1 MGYIKEKPTNTTIIL
16 DKNKFLNKEN
26 FKMVNLSQL
35 NVYVDENKLDLIRK
49 SVLGAKTIGYLNIQS
64 DVVGKTKI
72 NLLETEVVFGDGA
85 VCGWNEA
92 GTSTITQREINPA
105 PIKVNMSF
113 CDKSMQKYFMNHQIT
128 VAAGRSTL
136 PFEEHFIAG
145 VVEGVGKK
153 LEDAIW
159 NGVTVGGTLYE
170 GLTQIVT
177 NQASAGSTVYDS
189 VRNLYN
195 GIPAASLTD
204 TVIFIG
210 IDGFRSLAGEL
221 TAKNLYHYDPKI
233 DEAFEMVLPGTTT
246 KVIGVP
252 GLDGSNKAYAIN
264 TKHAFYGTDMQN
276 DNETFDFWYSK
287 DNQEFR
293 LAINFVEGV
302 QVAFPEENS
311 YVMLTA

>member
-1 MGYIKEKPTNTTIIL
+1 MVKL
-16 DKNKFLNKEN
+16 D
-26 FKMVNLSQL
+26 QL
-35 NVYVDENKLDLIRK
+35 KVYVDENKLDLIRK
-49 SVLGAKTIGYLNIQS
+49 SVLGAKTIDYLNIQS
-64 DVVGKTKI
+64 GVVGKTKI
-72 NLLETEVVFGDGA
+72 NLLDTTVQFGDGSA
-85 VCGWNEA
+85 CGWNEA

-105 PIKVNMSF
+105 SIKVNMSF
-113 CDKSMQKYFMNHQIT
+113 CDKAMQKYFMNHQIA

-136 PFEEHFIAG
+136 PFEEQFIAG

-159 NGVTVGGTLYE
+159 NGVTINETAYDGFV
-170 GLTQIVT
+170 QIVT
-177 NQASAGSTVYDS
+177 KQATTGSTVYDS
-189 VRNLYN
+189 VKNLYN
-195 GIPAASLTD
+195 GIPSASLMD

-221 TAKNLYHYDPKI
+221 TAKNLYHYDPKV

-302 QVAFPEENS
+302 QVAFPDENS
-311 YVMLTA
+311 YVTLTA

>member
-1 MGYIKEKPTNTTIIL
+1 
-16 DKNKFLNKEN
+16 
-26 FKMVNLSQL
+26 MVNLSQL
-35 NVYVDENKLDLIRK
+35 SVYVDENKLDLIRK
-49 SVLGAKTIGYLNIQS
+49 SVLGAKTIDYLNIQS
-64 DVVGKTKI
+64 GVVGKTKI
-72 NLLETEVVFGDGA
+72 NLLDTTVEFGDGSA
-85 VCGWNEA
+85 CGWNEA

-105 PIKVNMSF
+105 SIKVNMSF
-113 CDKSMQKYFMNHQIT
+113 CDKAMQKYFMNHQIT

-136 PFEEHFIAG
+136 PFEEDFIAG
-145 VVEGVGKK
+145 VIEGIGKK

-159 NGVTVGGTLYE
+159 NGIDINAVHYDGFV
-170 GLTQIVT
+170 QIVT
-177 NQASAGSTVYDS
+177 RSATTGSTVYDS
-189 VRNLYN
+189 VKNLYN
-195 GIPAASLTD
+195 SIPSASLMD

-221 TAKNLYHYDPKI
+221 TAKNLYHYDPKV

-246 KVIGVP
+246 KVVGVP

-302 QVAFPEENS
+302 QVAFPDENS
-311 YVMLTA
+311 YVTLTA

>member
-1 MGYIKEKPTNTTIIL
+1 
-16 DKNKFLNKEN
+16 
-26 FKMVNLSQL
+26 MVNLSQL
-35 NVYVDENKLDLIRK
+35 SVYVDENKLGLIRK
-49 SVLGAKTIGYLNIQS
+49 SVLGAKTIDYLNLQTG
-64 DVVGKTKI
+64 VVGKTKI
-72 NLLETEVVFGDGA
+72 NLLDTTVQFGDGSA
-85 VCGWNEA
+85 CGWNEA

-113 CDKSMQKYFMNHQIT
+113 CDKAMQKYFMNHQIT

-136 PFEEHFIAG
+136 PFEEDFIAG

-159 NGVTVGGTLYE
+159 NGITINEVQYDGFV
-170 GLTQIVT
+170 QIVT
-177 NQASAGSTVYDS
+177 KQATTGATVYDS
-189 VRNLYN
+189 VKNLYN
-195 GIPAASLTD
+195 GIPSASLMD

-221 TAKNLYHYDPKI
+221 TAKNLYHYDPKV
-233 DEAFEMVLPGTTT
+233 DEAFEMILPGTTT
-246 KVIGVP
+246 RVIGVP

-302 QVAFPEENS
+302 QVAFPDENS
-311 YVMLTA
+311 YVTLTA

>member
-1 MGYIKEKPTNTTIIL
+1 
-16 DKNKFLNKEN
+16 
-26 FKMVNLSQL
+26 MVNLSQL
-35 NVYVDENKLDLIRK
+35 SVYVDENKLGLIRK
-49 SVLGAKTIGYLNIQS
+49 SVLGAKTINYLNLQTG
-64 DVVGKTKI
+64 VVGKTKI
-72 NLLETEVVFGDGA
+72 NLLDTTVQFGDGA
-85 VCGWNEA
+85 ACGWNEA

-113 CDKSMQKYFMNHQIT
+113 CDKAMQKYFMNHQIT

-136 PFEEHFIAG
+136 PFEEDFIAG

-159 NGVTVGGTLYE
+159 NGITINEVHYDGLVQLVTKS
-170 GLTQIVT
+170 VT
-177 NQASAGSTVYDS
+177 TGSTVYDS
-189 VRNLYN
+189 VKNLYN
-195 GIPAASLTD
+195 GIPSASLMD

-221 TAKNLYHYDPKI
+221 TAKNLYHYDPKV

-246 KVIGVP
+246 RVIGVP

-302 QVAFPEENS
+302 QVAFPDENS
-311 YVMLTA
+311 YVTLTA

>member
-1 MGYIKEKPTNTTIIL
+1 
-16 DKNKFLNKEN
+16 
-26 FKMVNLSQL
+26 MVNLSQL
-35 NVYVDENKLDLIRK
+35 SVYVDENKLDLIRK
-49 SVLGAKTIGYLNIQS
+49 SVLGAKTINYLNIQTN
-64 DVVGKTKI
+64 VVGKTKI
-72 NLLETEVVFGDGA
+72 NLLDTTVQFGDGA
-85 VCGWNEA
+85 ACGWNEA

-113 CDKSMQKYFMNHQIT
+113 CDKAMQKYFMNHQIT

-136 PFEEHFIAG
+136 PFEEDFIAG

-159 NGVTVGGTLYE
+159 NGVTINQVAYD

-177 NQASAGSTVYDS
+177 KSVTTGSTVYDS
-189 VRNLYN
+189 VKNLYN
-195 GIPAASLTD
+195 GIPSASLMD

-221 TAKNLYHYDPKI
+221 TAKNLYHYDPKV

-246 KVIGVP
+246 RVIGVP

-302 QVAFPEENS
+302 QVAFPDENS
-311 YVMLTA
+311 YVTLTA

>member
-1 MGYIKEKPTNTTIIL
+1 
-16 DKNKFLNKEN
+16 
-26 FKMVNLSQL
+26 MVNLSQL
-35 NVYVDENKLDLIRK
+35 SVYVDENKLDLIRK
-49 SVLGAKTIGYLNIQS
+49 SVLGAKTTDYLNLQTGVI
-64 DVVGKTKI
+64 GKTKI
-72 NLLETEVVFGDGA
+72 NLLDTTVQFGDGSA
-85 VCGWNEA
+85 CGWNEA

-105 PIKVNMSF
+105 SIKVNMSF
-113 CDKSMQKYFMNHQIT
+113 CDKAMQKYFMNHQIA

-136 PFEEHFIAG
+136 PFEEQFIAG

-159 NGVTVGGTLYE
+159 NGVTINEVHYDGFV
-170 GLTQIVT
+170 QIVT
-177 NQASAGSTVYDS
+177 RQATAGSTVYDS

-195 GIPAASLTD
+195 GIPSASLMD

-221 TAKNLYHYDPKI
+221 TAKNLYHYDPKV
-233 DEAFEMVLPGTTT
+233 DEAFEMILPGTTT

-302 QVAFPEENS
+302 QVAFPDENS
-311 YVMLTA
+311 YVTLTA

>member
-1 MGYIKEKPTNTTIIL
+1 MVKL
-16 DKNKFLNKEN
+16 D
-26 FKMVNLSQL
+26 QL
-35 NVYVDENKLDLIRK
+35 KVYVDENKLDLIRK
-49 SVLGAKTIGYLNIQS
+49 SVLGAKTIDYLNIQTG
-64 DVVGKTKI
+64 VVGKTKI
-72 NLLETEVVFGDGA
+72 NLLDTTVQFGDGA
-85 VCGWNEA
+85 ACGWNEA

-105 PIKVNMSF
+105 SIKVNMSF
-113 CDKSMQKYFMNHQIT
+113 CDKAMQKYFMNHQIA

-136 PFEEHFIAG
+136 PFEEQFIAG

-159 NGVTVGGTLYE
+159 NGVTINEVQYDGFV
-170 GLTQIVT
+170 QIVT
-177 NQASAGSTVYDS
+177 KNVTTGSTVYDS

-195 GIPAASLTD
+195 GIPSASLMD

-221 TAKNLYHYDPKI
+221 TAKNLYHYDPKV

-302 QVAFPEENS
+302 QVAFPDENS
-311 YVMLTA
+311 YVTLTA

>member
-1 MGYIKEKPTNTTIIL
+1 MVKL
-16 DKNKFLNKEN
+16 DQ
-26 FKMVNLSQL
+26 LS
-35 NVYVDENKLDLIRK
+35 VYVDENKLDLIRK
-49 SVLGAKTIGYLNIQS
+49 SVLGAKTINYLNIQS

-72 NLLETEVVFGDGA
+72 NLLDTTVQFGDGSA
-85 VCGWNEA
+85 CGWNEA

-105 PIKVNMSF
+105 SIKVNMSF
-113 CDKSMQKYFMNHQIT
+113 CDKAMQKYFMNHQIA

-136 PFEEHFIAG
+136 PFEEQFIAG

-159 NGVTVGGTLYE
+159 NGVNINSVQYDGFV
-170 GLTQIVT
+170 QIVT
-177 NQASAGSTVYDS
+177 KSATTGSTVYDS

-195 GIPAASLTD
+195 GIPSASLMD

-221 TAKNLYHYDPKI
+221 TAKNLYHYDPKV

-302 QVAFPEENS
+302 QVAFPDENS
-311 YVMLTA
+311 YVTLTA

>member
-1 MGYIKEKPTNTTIIL
+1 MVKL
-16 DKNKFLNKEN
+16 DQ
-26 FKMVNLSQL
+26 LS
-35 NVYVDENKLDLIRK
+35 VYVDENKLDLIRK
-49 SVLGAKTIGYLNIQS
+49 SVLGAKTINYLNIQT

-72 NLLETEVVFGDGA
+72 NLLDTTVQFGDGSA
-85 VCGWNEA
+85 CGWNEA

-113 CDKSMQKYFMNHQIT
+113 CDKAMQKYFMNHQIT

-136 PFEEHFIAG
+136 PFEEDFIAG
-145 VVEGVGKK
+145 VIEGVGKK

-159 NGVTVGGTLYE
+159 NGVTINQVAYDGFV
-170 GLTQIVT
+170 QIVT
-177 NQASAGSTVYDS
+177 KQATTGSTVYDS
-189 VRNLYN
+189 VKNLYN
-195 GIPAASLTD
+195 GIPSASLMD

-221 TAKNLYHYDPKI
+221 TAKNLYHYDPKV

-246 KVIGVP
+246 RVVGVP

-302 QVAFPEENS
+302 QVAFPDENS
-311 YVMLTA
+311 YVTLTA

>member
-1 MGYIKEKPTNTTIIL
+1 MVKL
-16 DKNKFLNKEN
+16 D
-26 FKMVNLSQL
+26 QL
-35 NVYVDENKLDLIRK
+35 KVYVDENKLDLIRK
-49 SVLGAKTIGYLNIQS
+49 SVLGAKTTDYLNLQTGVI
-64 DVVGKTKI
+64 GKTKI
-72 NLLETEVVFGDGA
+72 NLLDTTVQFGDGSA
-85 VCGWNEA
+85 CGWNEA

-105 PIKVNMSF
+105 SIKVNMSF
-113 CDKSMQKYFMNHQIT
+113 CDKAMQKYFMNHQIA

-136 PFEEHFIAG
+136 PFEEQFIAG

-159 NGVTVGGTLYE
+159 NGVTINEVQYDGFV
-170 GLTQIVT
+170 QIVT
-177 NQASAGSTVYDS
+177 KQATTGSTVYDS

-195 GIPAASLTD
+195 GIPSASLMD

-221 TAKNLYHYDPKI
+221 TAKNLYHYDPKV

-302 QVAFPEENS
+302 QVAFPDENS
-311 YVMLTA
+311 YVTLTA

>member
-1 MGYIKEKPTNTTIIL
+1 
-16 DKNKFLNKEN
+16 
-26 FKMVNLSQL
+26 MVNLSQL
-35 NVYVDENKLDLIRK
+35 SVYVDENKLGLIRK
-49 SVLGAKTIGYLNIQS
+49 SVLGAKTTNYLNLQTG
-64 DVVGKTKI
+64 VVGKTKI
-72 NLLETEVVFGDGA
+72 NLLDTTVQFGDGSA
-85 VCGWNEA
+85 CGWNEA

-113 CDKSMQKYFMNHQIT
+113 CDKAMQKYFMNHQIT

-136 PFEEHFIAG
+136 PFEEDFIAG

-159 NGVTVGGTLYE
+159 NGVNINSVQYDGFV
-170 GLTQIVT
+170 QIVT
-177 NQASAGSTVYDS
+177 RSATTGSTVYDS
-189 VRNLYN
+189 VKNLYN
-195 GIPAASLTD
+195 GIPSASLMD

-221 TAKNLYHYDPKI
+221 TAKNLYHYDPKV

-246 KVIGVP
+246 RVIGVP

-302 QVAFPEENS
+302 QVAFPDENS
-311 YVMLTA
+311 YVTLTA

>member
-1 MGYIKEKPTNTTIIL
+1 MVKL
-16 DKNKFLNKEN
+16 D
-26 FKMVNLSQL
+26 QL
-35 NVYVDENKLDLIRK
+35 KVYVDENKLDLIRK
-49 SVLGAKTIGYLNIQS
+49 SVLGAKTIDYLNIQS
-64 DVVGKTKI
+64 GVVGKTKI
-72 NLLETEVVFGDGA
+72 NLLDTTVQFGDGSA
-85 VCGWNEA
+85 CGWNEA

-105 PIKVNMSF
+105 SIKVNMSF
-113 CDKSMQKYFMNHQIT
+113 CDKAMQKYFMNHQIA

-136 PFEEHFIAG
+136 PFEEQFIAG

-159 NGVTVGGTLYE
+159 NGVTINETAYDGFV
-170 GLTQIVT
+170 QIVT
-177 NQASAGSTVYDS
+177 KQATTGSTVYDS
-189 VRNLYN
+189 VKNLYN
-195 GIPAASLTD
+195 GIPSASLMD

-221 TAKNLYHYDPKI
+221 TAKNLYHYDPKV
-233 DEAFEMVLPGTTT
+233 DEAFEMILPGTTT
-246 KVIGVP
+246 RVIGVP

-302 QVAFPEENS
+302 QVAFPDENS
-311 YVMLTA
+311 YVTLTA

>member
-1 MGYIKEKPTNTTIIL
+1 
-16 DKNKFLNKEN
+16 
-26 FKMVNLSQL
+26 MVNLSQL
-35 NVYVDENKLDLIRK
+35 SVYVDENKLDLIRK
-49 SVLGAKTIGYLNIQS
+49 SVLGAKTIDYLNIQS
-64 DVVGKTKI
+64 GVIGKTKI
-72 NLLETEVVFGDGA
+72 NLLDTTVVFGDGSA
-85 VCGWNEA
+85 CGWNEA

-113 CDKSMQKYFMNHQIT
+113 CDKAMQKYFMNHQIT

-136 PFEEHFIAG
+136 PFEEDFIAG
-145 VVEGVGKK
+145 VIEGVGKK

-159 NGVTVGGTLYE
+159 NGVNINSVQYD
-170 GLTQIVT
+170 GLVQIVT
-177 NQASAGSTVYDS
+177 RSATTGSTVYDS

-195 GIPAASLTD
+195 GIPSASLMD

-221 TAKNLYHYDPKI
+221 TAKNLYHYDSVV

-302 QVAFPEENS
+302 QVAFPDENS
-311 YVMLTA
+311 YVTLTA

>member
-1 MGYIKEKPTNTTIIL
+1 MVKL
-16 DKNKFLNKEN
+16 DQ
-26 FKMVNLSQL
+26 LS
-35 NVYVDENKLDLIRK
+35 VYVDENKLDLIRK
-49 SVLGAKTIGYLNIQS
+49 SVLGAKTINYLNIQT

-72 NLLETEVVFGDGA
+72 NLLDTTVTFGDGSA
-85 VCGWNEA
+85 CGWNEA

-113 CDKSMQKYFMNHQIT
+113 CDKAMQKYFMNHQIT

-136 PFEEHFIAG
+136 PFEEDFIAG

-159 NGVTVGGTLYE
+159 NGVNINSVQYDGF
-170 GLTQIVT
+170 TQIVT
-177 NQASAGSTVYDS
+177 RSATTGSTVYDS

-195 GIPAASLTD
+195 GIPSASLMD

-221 TAKNLYHYDPKI
+221 TAKNLYHYDPKV
-233 DEAFEMVLPGTTT
+233 DEAFEMILPGTTT
-246 KVIGVP
+246 RVIGVP

-302 QVAFPEENS
+302 QVAFPDENS
-311 YVMLTA
+311 YVTLTA

>member
-1 MGYIKEKPTNTTIIL
+1 MVKL
-16 DKNKFLNKEN
+16 D
-26 FKMVNLSQL
+26 QL
-35 NVYVDENKLDLIRK
+35 KVYVDENKLDLIRK
-49 SVLGAKTIGYLNIQS
+49 SVLGAKTTDYLNLQTGVI
-64 DVVGKTKI
+64 GKTKI
-72 NLLETEVVFGDGA
+72 NLLDTTVQFGDGSA
-85 VCGWNEA
+85 CGWNEA

-105 PIKVNMSF
+105 SIKVNMSF
-113 CDKSMQKYFMNHQIT
+113 CDKAMQKYFMNHQIA

-136 PFEEHFIAG
+136 PFEEQFIAG

-159 NGVTVGGTLYE
+159 NGVTINEVQYDGFV
-170 GLTQIVT
+170 QIVT
-177 NQASAGSTVYDS
+177 RQATTGSTVYDS

-195 GIPAASLTD
+195 GIPSASLMD

-221 TAKNLYHYDPKI
+221 TAKNLYHYDPKV

-302 QVAFPEENS
+302 QVAFPDENS
-311 YVMLTA
+311 YVTLTA

>member
-1 MGYIKEKPTNTTIIL
+1 
-16 DKNKFLNKEN
+16 
-26 FKMVNLSQL
+26 MVNLSQL
-35 NVYVDENKLDLIRK
+35 SVYVDENKLDLIRK
-49 SVLGAKTIGYLNIQS
+49 SVLGAKTIDYLNIQS
-64 DVVGKTKI
+64 GVVGKTKI
-72 NLLETEVVFGDGA
+72 NLLDTTVVFGDGSA
-85 VCGWNEA
+85 CGWNEA

-113 CDKSMQKYFMNHQIT
+113 CDKAMQKYFMNHQIT

-136 PFEEHFIAG
+136 PFEEDFIAG
-145 VVEGVGKK
+145 VIEGVGKK

-159 NGVTVGGTLYE
+159 NGVNINSVQYDGFV
-170 GLTQIVT
+170 QIVT
-177 NQASAGSTVYDS
+177 KSATTGSTVYDS
-189 VRNLYN
+189 VKNLYN
-195 GIPAASLTD
+195 GIPSASLMD

-221 TAKNLYHYDPKI
+221 TAKNLYHYDPKV
-233 DEAFEMVLPGTTT
+233 DEAFEMILPGTTT
-246 KVIGVP
+246 RVIGVP

-302 QVAFPEENS
+302 QVAFPDENS
-311 YVMLTA
+311 YVTLTA

>member
-1 MGYIKEKPTNTTIIL
+1 
-16 DKNKFLNKEN
+16 
-26 FKMVNLSQL
+26 MVNLSQL
-35 NVYVDENKLDLIRK
+35 SVYVDENKLGLIRK
-49 SVLGAKTIGYLNIQS
+49 SVLGAKTTNYLNLQTG
-64 DVVGKTKI
+64 VVGKTKI
-72 NLLETEVVFGDGA
+72 NLLDTTVQFGDGSA
-85 VCGWNEA
+85 CGWNEA

-113 CDKSMQKYFMNHQIT
+113 CDKAMQKYFMNHQIT

-136 PFEEHFIAG
+136 PFEEDFIAG

-159 NGVTVGGTLYE
+159 NGITINEVQYDGFV
-170 GLTQIVT
+170 QIVT
-177 NQASAGSTVYDS
+177 KQATTGSTVYDS
-189 VRNLYN
+189 VRNLYS
-195 GIPAASLTD
+195 GIPSASLMD

-221 TAKNLYHYDPKI
+221 TAKNLYHYDPKV

-246 KVIGVP
+246 RVIGVP

-302 QVAFPEENS
+302 QVAFPDENS
-311 YVMLTA
+311 YVTLTA

>member
-1 MGYIKEKPTNTTIIL
+1 
-16 DKNKFLNKEN
+16 
-26 FKMVNLSQL
+26 MVNLSQL
-35 NVYVDENKLDLIRK
+35 SVYVDENKLGLIRK
-49 SVLGAKTIGYLNIQS
+49 SVLGAKTTNYLNLQTGI
-64 DVVGKTKI
+64 VGKTKI
-72 NLLETEVVFGDGA
+72 NLLDTTVQFGDGSA
-85 VCGWNEA
+85 CGWNEA

-113 CDKSMQKYFMNHQIT
+113 CDKAMQKYFMNHQIT

-136 PFEEHFIAG
+136 PFEEDFIAG

-159 NGVTVGGTLYE
+159 NGVTINEVQYDGFV
-170 GLTQIVT
+170 QIVT
-177 NQASAGSTVYDS
+177 KQATTGSTVYDS
-189 VRNLYN
+189 VKNLYN
-195 GIPAASLTD
+195 GIPSASLMD

-221 TAKNLYHYDPKI
+221 TAKNLYHYDPKV

-246 KVIGVP
+246 RVIGVP

-302 QVAFPEENS
+302 QVAFPDENS
-311 YVMLTA
+311 YVTLTA

>member
-1 MGYIKEKPTNTTIIL
+1 MVKL
-16 DKNKFLNKEN
+16 D
-26 FKMVNLSQL
+26 QL
-35 NVYVDENKLDLIRK
+35 KVYVDENKLDLIRK
-49 SVLGAKTIGYLNIQS
+49 SVLGAKTTDYLNLQTGVI
-64 DVVGKTKI
+64 GKTKI
-72 NLLETEVVFGDGA
+72 NLLDTTVQFGDGSA
-85 VCGWNEA
+85 CGWNEA

-105 PIKVNMSF
+105 SIKVNMSF
-113 CDKSMQKYFMNHQIT
+113 CDKAMQKYFMNHQIA

-136 PFEEHFIAG
+136 PFEEQFIAG

-159 NGVTVGGTLYE
+159 NGVTINEVQYDGFV
-170 GLTQIVT
+170 QIVT
-177 NQASAGSTVYDS
+177 RAATTGSTVYDS

-195 GIPAASLTD
+195 GIPSASLMD

-221 TAKNLYHYDPKI
+221 TAKNLYHYDPKV

-302 QVAFPEENS
+302 QVAFPDENS
-311 YVMLTA
+311 YVTLTA

>member
-1 MGYIKEKPTNTTIIL
+1 
-16 DKNKFLNKEN
+16 
-26 FKMVNLSQL
+26 MVNLSQL
-35 NVYVDENKLDLIRK
+35 SVYVDENKLGLIRK
-49 SVLGAKTIGYLNIQS
+49 SVLGAKTTNYLNLQTG
-64 DVVGKTKI
+64 VVGKTKI
-72 NLLETEVVFGDGA
+72 NLLDTTVQFGDGSA
-85 VCGWNEA
+85 CGWNEA

-105 PIKVNMSF
+105 SIKVNMSF
-113 CDKSMQKYFMNHQIT
+113 CDKAMQKYFMNHQIT

-136 PFEEHFIAG
+136 PFEEDFIAG
-145 VVEGVGKK
+145 VIEGVGKK

-159 NGVTVGGTLYE
+159 NGIDINAVHYD

-177 NQASAGSTVYDS
+177 RSASTGGSVYDS
-189 VRNLYN
+189 VRNLYTS
-195 GIPAASLTD
+195 IPSASLMD

-221 TAKNLYHYDPKI
+221 TAKNLYHYDPKV
-233 DEAFEMVLPGTTT
+233 DEAFEMILPGTTT
-246 KVIGVP
+246 KVVGVP

-287 DNQEFR
+287 DSQEFR

-302 QVAFPEENS
+302 QVAFPDENS
-311 YVMLTA
+311 YVTLTA

>member
-1 MGYIKEKPTNTTIIL
+1 
-16 DKNKFLNKEN
+16 
-26 FKMVNLSQL
+26 MVNLDQL
-35 NVYVDENKLDLIRK
+35 KVYVDENKLGLIRK
-49 SVLGAKTIGYLNIQS
+49 SVLGAKTIDYLNLQTGII
-64 DVVGKTKI
+64 GKTKI
-72 NLLETEVVFGDGA
+72 NLLDTTVTFGDGSA
-85 VCGWNEA
+85 CGWNEA

-113 CDKSMQKYFMNHQIT
+113 CDKAMQKYFMNHQIT

-136 PFEEHFIAG
+136 PFEEDFIAG

-159 NGVTVGGTLYE
+159 NGVNINSVQYDGF
-170 GLTQIVT
+170 TQIIT
-177 NQASAGSTVYDS
+177 RSATTGSTVYDS

-195 GIPAASLTD
+195 GIPSASLMD

-221 TAKNLYHYDPKI
+221 TAKNLYHYDPKV
-233 DEAFEMVLPGTTT
+233 DEAFEMILPGTTT
-246 KVIGVP
+246 RVIGVP

-302 QVAFPEENS
+302 QVAFPDENS
-311 YVMLTA
+311 YVTLTA

>member
-1 MGYIKEKPTNTTIIL
+1 
-16 DKNKFLNKEN
+16 
-26 FKMVNLSQL
+26 MVNLSQL
-35 NVYVDENKLDLIRK
+35 SVYVDENKLDLIRK
-49 SVLGAKTIGYLNIQS
+49 SILGAKTIDYLNIQS
-64 DVVGKTKI
+64 GVVGKTKI
-72 NLLETEVVFGDGA
+72 NLLDTTVQFGDGSA
-85 VCGWNEA
+85 CGWNEA

-113 CDKSMQKYFMNHQIT
+113 CDKAMQKYFMNHQIT

-136 PFEEHFIAG
+136 PFEEDFIAG

-159 NGVTVGGTLYE
+159 NGVNINSVQYDGFV
-170 GLTQIVT
+170 QIVT
-177 NQASAGSTVYDS
+177 RAATTGSTVYDS

-195 GIPAASLTD
+195 GIPSASLMD

-221 TAKNLYHYDPKI
+221 TTKNLYHYDPKV

-302 QVAFPEENS
+302 QVAFPDENS
-311 YVMLTA
+311 YVTLTA

>member
-1 MGYIKEKPTNTTIIL
+1 
-16 DKNKFLNKEN
+16 
-26 FKMVNLSQL
+26 MVNLSQL
-35 NVYVDENKLDLIRK
+35 SVYVDENKLDLIRK
-49 SVLGAKTIGYLNIQS
+49 SILGAKTIDYLNIQS
-64 DVVGKTKI
+64 GVVGKTKI
-72 NLLETEVVFGDGA
+72 NLLDTTVQFGDGSA
-85 VCGWNEA
+85 CGWNEA

-113 CDKSMQKYFMNHQIT
+113 CDKAMQKYFMNHQIT

-136 PFEEHFIAG
+136 PFEEDFIAG

-159 NGVTVGGTLYE
+159 NGVNINSVQYDGFV
-170 GLTQIVT
+170 QIVT
-177 NQASAGSTVYDS
+177 RAATTGSTVYDS

-195 GIPAASLTD
+195 GIPSASLMD

-221 TAKNLYHYDPKI
+221 TAKNLYHYDPKV
-233 DEAFEMVLPGTTT
+233 DEAFEMILPGTTT

-302 QVAFPEENS
+302 QVAFPDENS
-311 YVMLTA
+311 YVTLTA

>member
-1 MGYIKEKPTNTTIIL
+1 
-16 DKNKFLNKEN
+16 
-26 FKMVNLSQL
+26 MVNLSQL
-35 NVYVDENKLDLIRK
+35 SVYVDENKLGLIRK
-49 SVLGAKTIGYLNIQS
+49 SVLGAKTIDYLNLQTG
-64 DVVGKTKI
+64 VVGKTKI
-72 NLLETEVVFGDGA
+72 NLLDTTVEFGDGA
-85 VCGWNEA
+85 ACGWNEA

-113 CDKSMQKYFMNHQIT
+113 CDKAMQKYFMNHQIT

-136 PFEEHFIAG
+136 PFEEDFIAG

-159 NGVTVGGTLYE
+159 NGITINEVAYDGFVQLVTR
-170 GLTQIVT
+170 
-177 NQASAGSTVYDS
+177 SATTGSTVYDS
-189 VRNLYN
+189 VKNLYN
-195 GIPAASLTD
+195 GIPSASLMD

-221 TAKNLYHYDPKI
+221 TAKNLYHYDPKV

-246 KVIGVP
+246 RVIGVP

-302 QVAFPEENS
+302 QVAFPDENS
-311 YVMLTA
+311 YVTLTA

>member
-1 MGYIKEKPTNTTIIL
+1 
-16 DKNKFLNKEN
+16 
-26 FKMVNLSQL
+26 MVNLSQL
-35 NVYVDENKLDLIRK
+35 NVYVDENKLELIRK
-49 SVLGAKTIGYLNIQS
+49 SVLGAKTINYLNIQS
-64 DVVGKTKI
+64 GVVGKTKI
-72 NLLETEVVFGDGA
+72 NLLDTTVQFGDGSA
-85 VCGWNEA
+85 CGWNEA
-92 GTSTITQREINPA
+92 GTSTITQREIKPA
-105 PIKVNMSF
+105 SIKVDMSF
-113 CDKSMQKYFMNHQIT
+113 CDKAMQKYFMNHQIA

-136 PFEEHFIAG
+136 PFEEQFIAG

-159 NGVTVGGTLYE
+159 NGVTINEVQYDGFV
-170 GLTQIVT
+170 QIVT
-177 NQASAGSTVYDS
+177 RQATTGSTVYDS

-195 GIPAASLTD
+195 GIPSASLMD

-221 TAKNLYHYDPKI
+221 TAKNLYHYDPKV
-233 DEAFEMVLPGTTT
+233 DEAFEMILPGTTT

-252 GLDGSNKAYAIN
+252 GLDGSNKAFAIN
-264 TKHAFYGTDMQN
+264 TKHAFYGTDRQN

-302 QVAFPEENS
+302 QVAFPDENS
-311 YVMLTA
+311 YVTLTA

>member
-1 MGYIKEKPTNTTIIL
+1 MVKL
-16 DKNKFLNKEN
+16 DQ
-26 FKMVNLSQL
+26 LS
-35 NVYVDENKLDLIRK
+35 VYVDENKLDLIRK
-49 SVLGAKTIGYLNIQS
+49 SVLGAKTINYLNIQT

-72 NLLETEVVFGDGA
+72 NLLDTTVQFGDGSA
-85 VCGWNEA
+85 CGWNEA

-113 CDKSMQKYFMNHQIT
+113 CDKAMQKYFMNHQIT

-136 PFEEHFIAG
+136 PFEEDFIAG

-159 NGVTVGGTLYE
+159 NGVTINQVAYDGFVQL
-170 GLTQIVT
+170 VT
-177 NQASAGSTVYDS
+177 RSATTGSTVYDS
-189 VRNLYN
+189 VKNLYN
-195 GIPAASLTD
+195 GIPSASLMD

-221 TAKNLYHYDPKI
+221 TAKNLYHYDPKV

-302 QVAFPEENS
+302 QVAFPDENS
-311 YVMLTA
+311 YVTLTA

>member
-1 MGYIKEKPTNTTIIL
+1 MVKL
-16 DKNKFLNKEN
+16 DQ
-26 FKMVNLSQL
+26 LS
-35 NVYVDENKLDLIRK
+35 VYVDENKLDLIRK
-49 SVLGAKTIGYLNIQS
+49 SVLGAKTINYLNIQS

-72 NLLETEVVFGDGA
+72 NLLDTAVVFGDGSA
-85 VCGWNEA
+85 CGWNEA

-113 CDKSMQKYFMNHQIT
+113 CDKAMQKYFMNHQIT

-136 PFEEHFIAG
+136 PFEEDFIAG

-159 NGVTVGGTLYE
+159 NGVNINSVQYDGFV
-170 GLTQIVT
+170 QIVT
-177 NQASAGSTVYDS
+177 KQATTGSTVYDS

-195 GIPAASLTD
+195 GIPSASLMD

-221 TAKNLYHYDPKI
+221 TAKNLYRYDPVV

-302 QVAFPEENS
+302 QVAFPDENS
-311 YVMLTA
+311 YVTLTA